1 MVFMKKIF
9 SHILFLSMKTCV
21 CVCVCVPCGYHE
33 VIWIIFDM
41 DLKLVLVFILALLSG
56 LNTIGRLLHKTNI
69 VLAWVLRSLACV
81 PVIINVFVW
90 LFGSRPKWE
99 PIKIGNLEI
108 IFYNFSNQ
116 VLSWLAFK
124 ERGVYFDI
132 CKLKEPTTI
141 EDFIYV
147 LMPHPHCLIQPF
159 AGYKGS

>member
-1 MVFMKKIF
+1 
-9 SHILFLSMKTCV
+9 
-21 CVCVCVPCGYHE
+21 
-33 VIWIIFDM
+33 M